1 MFNKLIVKRTAVAE
15 RKKKDLQKHSKIKF
29 MIETVIMKEKLFF
42 EIPRRLIITI
52 LQVVCFMTTFWL
64 IRSSVLPLR
73 HIIYSV
79 VESIWWIWR
88 GQKFIRWI
96 WGGGGSE
103 ILVNY
108 FSCQYIM
115 KISRTELNVWGTMR
129 KEGLENLIQN
139 AVRETDQHTEWIF
152 VKGWQSRD
160 KEGW

>member
-1 MFNKLIVKRTAVAE
+1 
-15 RKKKDLQKHSKIKF
+15 

-96 WGGGGSE
+96 WGGGSE